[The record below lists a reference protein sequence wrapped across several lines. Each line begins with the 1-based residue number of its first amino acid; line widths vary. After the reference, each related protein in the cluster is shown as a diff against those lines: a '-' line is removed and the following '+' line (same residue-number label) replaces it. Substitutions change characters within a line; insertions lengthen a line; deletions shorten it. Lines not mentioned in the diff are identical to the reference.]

1 MYYTHYL
8 PVDEYDESYY
18 KYAQFRTKSP
28 SRSPNYEDGSYLLEK
43 RTYGTRKRSDLQF
56 DDRFLYGQAREDL
69 HNEKV
74 RKIGE
79 FYLTSRIYPEDLN
92 SFLANKN
99 KVFHFYLIIKFKFF
113 FIHFVIDHQKRVVCF
128 EFKKRFLYLIC
139 FHCFFFKK

>member
-1 MYYTHYL
+1 MFYTHYL
-8 PVDEYDESYY
+8 PADEHDNSYY

-43 RTYGTRKRSDLQF
+43 RTYGTRKRSDFQF
-56 DDRFLYGQAREDL
+56 SDDRLYYGHAREEQP
-69 HNEKV
+69 NEKV

-99 KVFHFYLIIKFKFF
+99 KVFF
-113 FIHFVIDHQKRVVCF
+113 
-128 EFKKRFLYLIC
+128 
-139 FHCFFFKK
+139 